1 MLFNFIKK
9 DIFVIK
15 YKVFFCIN
23 WFVYDIFIFLYM
35 CNSYYKDENIYI
47 RMKNC
52 LIIFYFI
59 S

>member
-1 MLFNFIKK
+1 
-9 DIFVIK
+9 
-15 YKVFFCIN
+15 
-23 WFVYDIFIFLYM
+23 M

-59 S
+59 SEIWLIFNFIS